1 VEGKI
6 NPSFFLCLDSMGTTL
21 DGSPELVG
29 LLGLPSPLKGTNFL
43 SLEEVKESGIAN
55 DFLEVLRTGSP
66 RVFHRKYPKGDG
78 KALPLRTELR
88 PIKDLEGRVILV
100 LMLLEET
107 EPSAAARQGNR
118 ETHRMEAMEE
128 LVRSMGRFLTGE
140 LRVIMDRSEMA
151 LREMR
156 GDEKPRKDLLEIRKA
171 GQRAHLLVQRL
182 LAFAGGQPQAPECLD
197 LNGLIMEL
205 KDTIAS
211 FLGEK
216 VDLVV
221 SLDPRLHAV
230 KVDPGQMEAV
240 ILNLVMN
247 AKEAMPDGGRLF
259 IETRNLFLDQDH
271 GWIHGTEVI
280 PGWYVMLSITD
291 TGKGMDQETQ
301 SRIFE
306 PFFTTKGASGLGL
319 SVVHGIVKQSSGYI
333 WAYSEP
339 GMGTT
344 FKIYLP
350 SEGEISR
357 EERRE
362 EPLGKEP
369 SGASILIASDERKVL
384 DMAGAILEGSG
395 FHVFKAEDPM
405 EAMQIARRLP
415 RLDLLIVE
423 ELLAGIPGEELWE
436 RMRSIRPEL
445 RAIVISGT
453 PGEKLEKGRR
463 GAGRDLPQIYRVFSR
478 KELLAKVNEA
488 MSQPPPSF
496 FREVPRVS
504 PELSQPPGPQK
515 PRILIVDDEAPIR
528 RILSKL
534 LTEQGYECSA
544 AANAVEAK
552 EKLAR
557 ESFDLLLCDVRMPG
571 ESGLE
576 LVEEVMPSF
585 PDMPVVFISGVND
598 PKVAQMA
605 LERGA
610 YGYILK
616 PFKLNEVV
624 IQVANALRRK
634 ELEALHRIHMRELER
649 KVDERTQELQ
659 LALSQLRQTMDGIV
673 RAISLTV
680 EVKDPYTAGHQKRV
694 ALLARLLAK
703 KLGLPPGTI
712 EGIYVAGTIH
722 DLGKISVPAEILSK
736 PATLTAIEFSLIKT
750 HPDVGYEILKPIQ
763 FPWPIAEMV
772 RQHHERMDG
781 SGYPRGLKGEEILL
795 EARIL
800 AVADVVEAI
809 SSHRPYRPALGL
821 ERAMEELKNGKG
833 TLYDPQVVEACLEL
847 LAQKVRDLSLLDQ
860 IS

>member
-1 VEGKI
+1 MT
-6 NPSFFLCLDSMGTTL
+6 PSFFLCLDPTGIVL
-21 DGSPELVG
+21 DGSSELVA
-29 LLGLPSPLKGTNFL
+29 LLGLSSPFQGKSFL
-43 SLEEVKESGIAN
+43 NLEGVKESGLAD
-55 DFLEVLRTGSP
+55 DFLEISRTAAPKISY
-66 RVFHRKYPKGDG
+66 RKYPKGDG
-78 KALPLRTELR
+78 KALSLRIELR
-88 PIKDLEGRVILV
+88 PIKDSEGRVLIV
-100 LMLLEET
+100 LMLVEEAK
-107 EPSAAARQGNR
+107 PSAVASQGSR

-128 LVRSMGRFLTGE
+128 LVGSLVRFLTGD
-140 LRVIMDRSEMA
+140 LRVIMERSQMA
-151 LREMR
+151 LRELR
-156 GDEKPRKDLLEIRKA
+156 GDEKSRRDLLEIRKA
-171 GQRAHLLVQRL
+171 GQRAHLLVERL
-182 LAFAGGQPQAPECLD
+182 LAFAGGQSLAPRSLD
-197 LNGLIMEL
+197 LNGLITEL
-205 KDTIAS
+205 RDTIAS

-240 ILNLVMN
+240 ILTLVMN

-259 IETRNLFLDQDH
+259 IETRNVFLDKDH
-271 GWIHGTEVI
+271 GWIHGAEIV
-280 PGWYVMLSITD
+280 PGWYVMVSVTD
-291 TGKGMDQETQ
+291 TGKGMDRETQ

-306 PFFTTKGASGLGL
+306 PFFTTKGGSGLGL

-350 SEGEISR
+350 SRGEISR
-357 EERRE
+357 EESQE
-362 EPLGKEP
+362 EPLGREY
-369 SGASILIASDERKVL
+369 SDANILLVSDERKVL

-395 FHVFKAEDPM
+395 FHVFKAEDPI
-405 EAMQIARRLP
+405 EAMQIARRVPELH
-415 RLDLLIVE
+415 LLIVE
-423 ELLAGIPGEELWE
+423 ELVSSIPGEELWE
-436 RMRSIRPEL
+436 RMRSLKPEL
-445 RAIVISGT
+445 RAVFISGT
-453 PGEKLEKGRR
+453 PGEEPRKGSP
-463 GAGRDLPQIYRVFSR
+463 GGGLPRIYRVFSR
-478 KELLAKVNEA
+478 KELLAKVKEA
-488 MSQPPPSF
+488 MSQSPPSIS
-496 FREVPRVS
+496 REISPVS
-504 PELSQPPGPQK
+504 PELPEPRGPK
-515 PRILIVDDEAPIR
+515 RPRILIVDDEAPIR

-534 LTEQGYECSA
+534 LTEHGYECSA
-544 AANAVEAK
+544 AANAVEAR

-557 ESFDLLLCDVRMPG
+557 ENFDLLLCDVRMPG

-585 PDMPVVFISGVND
+585 PDMAVVFVSGADD
-598 PKVAQMA
+598 PKVVQMA
-605 LERGA
+605 LQRGA

-616 PFKLNEVV
+616 PFRLNEVI
-624 IQVANALRRK
+624 IQVTNALRRR

-659 LALSQLRQTMDGIV
+659 LALSQLRESMDGIV

-703 KLGLPPGTI
+703 KLGLPSGKI
-712 EGIYVAGTIH
+712 EGVYVAGTIH

-736 PATLTAIEFSLIKT
+736 PTTLTEIEFSLIKT

-781 SGYPRGLKGEEILL
+781 SGYPRGLKGEEILQ

-821 ERAMEELKNGKG
+821 ERAMEELKEGKG
-833 TLYDPQVVEACLEL
+833 TIYDPKVVDACLEL
-847 LAQKVRDLSLLDQ
+847 LEQKVRDLSVLDQ

>member
-1 VEGKI
+1 MI
-6 NPSFFLCLDSMGTTL
+6 PSFFLCLDRMGTML
-21 DGSPELVG
+21 DGSPELAA
-29 LLGLPSPLKGTNFL
+29 LLGLPSPLKGKNFL
-43 SLEEVKESGIAN
+43 ELEGVKESGIAE
-55 DFLEVLRTGSP
+55 DFLEVSRTATPKVSHRRYP
-66 RVFHRKYPKGDG
+66 RGDG
-78 KALPLRTELR
+78 KTLSLRVELR
-88 PIKDLEGRVILV
+88 PIKDLEGKVIILLV
-100 LMLLEET
+100 LFEEE
-107 EPSAAARQGNR
+107 EPSAAGRRGSRQ
-118 ETHRMEAMEE
+118 THRMEAMEE
-128 LVRSMGRFLTGE
+128 LVGSVVRFLAGD
-140 LRVIMDRSEMA
+140 LRVIMERSEMA
-151 LREMR
+151 LRELR
-156 GDEKPRKDLLEIRKA
+156 GDEKSRRDLLEIRKA
-171 GQRAHLLVQRL
+171 GQRAHLLVERL
-182 LAFAGGQPQAPECLD
+182 LAFAGGQSLAPQSLD

-205 KDTIAS
+205 KDAISS

-221 SLDPRLHAV
+221 SLEPRLHAV
-230 KVDPGQMEAV
+230 KADPGQMEAV

-247 AKEAMPDGGRLF
+247 AKEAMPDGGKLF
-259 IETRNLFLDQDH
+259 IETRNVFLDKDH
-271 GWIHGTEVI
+271 GWVHGAEVI
-280 PGWYVMLSITD
+280 PGWYAMVSITD
-291 TGKGMDQETQ
+291 TGKGMDHETQ

-306 PFFTTKGASGLGL
+306 PFFTTKGGSGLGL
-319 SVVHGIVKQSSGYI
+319 SVVHGIVKQSNGYI

-350 SEGEISR
+350 SQGEISR
-357 EERRE
+357 EE
-362 EPLGKEP
+362 GQKEP
-369 SGASILIASDERKVL
+369 AWREHSGATVLIVSDERKLL

-415 RLDLLIVE
+415 ELHLLIVE
-423 ELLAGIPGEELWE
+423 ELVSGIPGEEIWQ
-436 RMRSIRPEL
+436 RMRSLRPEL
-445 RAIVISGT
+445 RGILISGT
-453 PGEKLEKGRR
+453 PGERPEKVKG
-463 GAGRDLPQIYRVFSR
+463 GPKTGLPQIYRVFSR
-478 KELLAKVNEA
+478 KELLGKVNEA
-488 MSQPPPSF
+488 MSQPPSSF
-496 FREVPRVS
+496 LPEVLQVS
-504 PELSQPPGPQK
+504 PEFAEPRGPRR

-528 RILSKL
+528 KILSKL

-585 PDMPVVFISGVND
+585 PKMAVVFVSGADD
-598 PKVAQMA
+598 PKVAQLA

-610 YGYILK
+610 YGYIFK
-616 PFKLNEVV
+616 PFKLNEVI
-624 IQVANALRRK
+624 IQVANALRRR
-634 ELEALHRIHMRELER
+634 ELETLHRIHMKELEK

-659 LALSQLRQTMDGIV
+659 LTLSQLRQAMDGIV

-694 ALLARLLAK
+694 ALIARLLAK

-712 EGIYVAGTIH
+712 EGVYVAGTIH

-736 PATLTAIEFSLIKT
+736 PSTLTAVEFSLIKT

-781 SGYPRGLKGEEILL
+781 SGYPRGLKGDEILL

-821 ERAMEELKNGKG
+821 ERAMEELKKGKG
-833 TLYDPQVVEACLEL
+833 TLYDPQVVDACLEL
-847 LAQKVRDLSLLDQ
+847 LAREVRDLSLLDQ